1 MYKIV
6 LLILV
11 SCVLLSCDTST
22 PEFYYTQN
30 NLKYKYHDIAD
41 DGTAPAIGDYLTV
54 YMQYKDQNDSVF
66 YDSQFSTYDGKELIK
81 LGKPSIEGGIEEGF
95 AQLQLGD
102 SVTFYIEV
110 EKFFKHYLNK
120 EIPTYLDRKEEMR
133 ISIRLLNIESPLTYE
148 KRIML
153 EQLKAEAIE
162 LDLLEGVIQNWSNAG
177 DSVYNKNNVFMVY
190 EDTSCLN
197 RVAYGDLV
205 KVKYKGYFIDGKVF
219 YDNTA
224 GADYDEF
231 KVGVKDQTIEG
242 MKIALVHMCYGQKAK
257 VLVPSDLGFGQSVIE
272 QGLVPKYAPVIFEI
286 EVLE

>member
-1 MYKIV
+1 MFR
-6 LLILV
+6 ILV
-11 SCVLLSCDTST
+11 LVVVSYAMLSCDTST

-30 NLKYKYHDIAD
+30 DLKYKYHDIAD
-41 DGTAPAIGDYLTV
+41 GGVVPAIGDYLTV
-54 YMQYKDQNDSVF
+54 YMQYKDQNDSIF
-66 YDSQFSTYDGKELIK
+66 YNSLYSTYDGKELIK

-102 SVTFYIEV
+102 SVTFFIEV
-110 EKFFKHYLNK
+110 DKFFKHYLNK
-120 EIPTYLDRKEEMR
+120 EIPAYLDAKEEMR
-133 ISIRLLNIESPLTYE
+133 ISLRLLNIESPLTYE
-148 KRIML
+148 KRILL

-162 LDLLEGVIQNWSNAG
+162 LDLLEGVIQKWDIEG

-190 EDTSCLN
+190 EDTNCLN

-224 GADYDEF
+224 GDDYDEF

-257 VLVPSDLGFGQSVIE
+257 VLVPSDLGFGASVIE